1 MKLRTAKQIS
11 IFLPFNSIKYSG
23 NIPECGK
30 YWGTTFTFKKI
41 KCGSNKYCYIG
52 NVERDGNNCIIIHD
66 ASTNIV
72 VFRNEDDNIYERW
85 KTASKIHIQEM
96 IPYVI

>member
-1 MKLRTAKQIS
+1 MS
-11 IFLPFNSIKYSG
+11 VNSIEYR
-23 NIPECGK
+23 NNTPIRGK

-52 NVERDGNNCIIIHD
+52 NVERDDNNYVITHD

-72 VFRNEDDNIYERW
+72 VFRNDDDNIYERW
-85 KTASKIHIQEM
+85 KTASRHHIQDM